1 MARALSTFVMKLSD
15 SRISYCFA
23 RFFLLLILVLGTCF
37 SVASQQGPTTSV
49 SFACTA
55 QGFGQ
60 VHHPVR
66 TVNPEA
72 QRLFEQALA
81 LDYGFNHNQAE
92 QCFRRAADLDPKMS
106 MAYWGIALVL
116 GTNYNLPV
124 DDEREKI
131 AYEMVQKA
139 LALSKGGP
147 RNERDYIQALA
158 KRYTNEPNPDYN
170 RLEAAYH
177 DAMRE
182 VYKRYR
188 DDLDA
193 ATLFAESGMNMH
205 PWKLYTH
212 DGRPN
217 PGTEEIV
224 GVLQGVLK
232 RDPSHLGANHFY
244 IHAVEASTHPQTGL
258 PSAQRLAGLAPASGH
273 LVHMPAHIFIR
284 TGDHEDGEK
293 TNVAAARADEA
304 YFAMAHPQGI
314 YPLMYYTHN
323 LHFIAVENAFMGNYA
338 QSLDYARRVQ
348 QFVGPHVKEMDM
360 LDAFYALPLLI
371 MVRFH
376 RWSDILSEPQPDAD
390 HPMSTGVWHFARALA
405 DSGTGK
411 LDEAQSELGALRSLA
426 PAMAKISI
434 DPQGPRN
441 SEVIPQ
447 IMGHLVEAHISA
459 AQSQH
464 DATIE
469 HLRNAVLLEDSLD
482 YDEPPDWFYPMRE
495 PLGAALLATGKP
507 AEAEGVFREDLKHNQ
522 GNPRSLF
529 GLAESLNAE
538 GRTAEAQAVR
548 KQFEQTWKNAD
559 VKLDLSAL

>member
-1 MARALSTFVMKLSD
+1 MTSALSSLLMKLSD
-15 SRISYCFA
+15 SRIAVYFE
-23 RFFLLLILVLGTCF
+23 RFFLLLVFLSGTCF
-37 SVASQQGPTTSV
+37 TVVAQQGSTTPAP
-49 SFACTA
+49 FACTA

-60 VHHPVR
+60 VHHPVQ
-66 TVNPEA
+66 TANPVA
-72 QRLFEQALA
+72 RRLFEQALA

-92 QCFRRAADLDPKMS
+92 QCFRRAAEFDPKMA

-124 DDEREKI
+124 DDDREKI

-139 LALSKGGP
+139 LALSEGGP
-147 RNERDYIQALA
+147 RKERDYIRALA
-158 KRYTNEPNPDYN
+158 KRYTDESNPDYD

-182 VYKRYR
+182 VYKSYP

-212 DGRPN
+212 DGRPA

-224 GVLQGVLK
+224 TVLQGVLK
-232 RDPSHLGANHFY
+232 RDPNHLGANHFY
-244 IHAVEASTHPQTGL
+244 IHAVEASARPETGL

-293 TNVAAARADEA
+293 TNIAAARADEA
-304 YFAMAHPQGI
+304 YFAMAHPQGL

-338 QSLDYARRVQ
+338 RSLDYARRVQ
-348 QFVGPHVKEMDM
+348 QFVEPHVKEMDM
-360 LDAFYALPLLI
+360 LDGFYSLPLLV

-376 RWSDILSEPQPDAD
+376 RWSDIFGEPQPDAD
-390 HPMSTGVWHFARALA
+390 HPLSIGVWHFARALA
-405 DSGTGK
+405 DSSTGK
-411 LDEAQSELGALRSLA
+411 PDEARSELAALQSLA

-441 SEVIPQ
+441 SEIIPQ
-447 IMGHLVEAHISA
+447 IMAHLVEAHIA
-459 AQSQH
+459 AVQLQR
-464 DATIE
+464 DTAIE
-469 HLRNAVLLEDSLD
+469 HLRSAVLLEDSLD

-495 PLGAALLATGKP
+495 PLGAALLAAGKP
-507 AEAEGVFREDLKHNQ
+507 VEAEGVFREDLKRNQ
-522 GNPRSLF
+522 HNPRSLF
-529 GLAESLNAE
+529 GLAESLDAE
-538 GRTAEAQAVR
+538 GRTAEARAAR
-548 KQFEQTWKNAD
+548 KQFAQTWKNAD